1 MPTCNLNN
9 TSGVLF
15 GGVSSVLFWP
25 WLTLC
30 ENLVL
35 TWKTTLSGKVTPSCP
50 RHTSF
55 PETHFHHSTIQGL
68 IKIETRFSRTPK
80 KYNRCISFSE
90 TDLKK
95 TCHDAM
101 TRYDFRCQLLVN
113 PQSELQALRRLETN
127 IDRPKRRAQGWN
139 LQLKWNQHV
148 RRRQMVKNSM
158 WSWNWRLFVYLFM
171 THDMFSIHLQRL

>member
-1 MPTCNLNN
+1 MYCL
-9 TSGVLF
+9 
-15 GGVSSVLFWP
+15 GGSVLFFFDLGWP
-25 WLTLC
+25 CVRISSWHERQHFRAKSRLLARVTHHFQRLTS
-30 ENLVL
+30 
-35 TWKTTLSGKVTPSCP
+35 TTQRYKGWSRSKHDS
-50 RHTSF
+50 
-55 PETHFHHSTIQGL
+55 QGL
-68 IKIETRFSRTPK
+68 QRSITDT
-80 KYNRCISFSE
+80 ISFSE

-127 IDRPKRRAQGWN
+127 IDRPRERRAQGWN